1 MTRPPSE
8 LDSAV
13 RGLLTECVRP
23 RPLSCHPVDTLSLT
37 GKELAAAINA
47 DTKERTAALAAGMH
61 APRLALV
68 VANDDPASAWYVNSL
83 RKAAER
89 LGIAC
94 ERIDLGADATA
105 ERIREELTA
114 RSADTSY
121 DAIMLQTPLPAG
133 VSLDDVSSAISADK
147 DVDGVS
153 PLSLGLLAAGLDGFV
168 PATSEA
174 VVELLKHHEIP
185 LRGKLVAVVGRS
197 NIVGKPLA
205 QLLLAEDATVTVCH
219 SRTADLAAVTATA
232 DVVVAAA
239 GRIGLVTGKH
249 VREGAIVIDVGTN
262 EAPDGGIVG
271 DVDADSVRGKA
282 AGLSPVPG
290 GVGPVTTALLMRHV
304 VAAAEKLRG

>member
-1 MTRPPSE
+1 MDTVS
-8 LDSAV
+8 
-13 RGLLTECVRP
+13 
-23 RPLSCHPVDTLSLT
+23 LS

-47 DTKERTAALAAGMH
+47 DTKDRAAALTDRGAP
-61 APRLALV
+61 PRLALI

-94 ERIDLGADATA
+94 DTVDLGADA
-105 ERIREELTA
+105 
-114 RSADTSY
+114 SADAIRQELAARGTDGAT
-121 DAIMLQTPLPAG
+121 DAIMLQTPLPSG
-133 VSLDDVSSAISADK
+133 ITLEDVSSAIVATK

-174 VVELLKHHEIP
+174 VVELLKHHDIP
-185 LRGKLVAVVGRS
+185 LSGRHVVVVGRS

-219 SRTADLAAVTATA
+219 SRTADLAAVTVTA
-232 DVVVAAA
+232 DIVVAAA
-239 GRIGLVTGKH
+239 GRIGLVSGKH
-249 VREGAIVIDVGTN
+249 VRDGAVVVDVGTN
-262 EAPDGGIVG
+262 EAPDGKIVG
-271 DVDADSVRGKA
+271 DVDAEAARGKA

-304 VAAAEKLRG
+304 VVAAENARMS

>member
-1 MTRPPSE
+1 MDTAS
-8 LDSAV
+8 
-13 RGLLTECVRP
+13 
-23 RPLSCHPVDTLSLT
+23 LS

-47 DTKERTAALAAGMH
+47 ETKARATALTEGAG

-68 VANDDPASAWYVNSL
+68 VPNDDPASAWYVNSL

-94 ERIDLGADATA
+94 DTVDLGPDATVTGIRA
-105 ERIREELTA
+105 ELAA
-114 RSADTSY
+114 RSADHAT
-121 DAIMLQTPLPAG
+121 DAIMLQTPLPVG
-133 VSLDDVSSAISADK
+133 VSLDDVSSAIVATK

-174 VVELLKHHEIP
+174 VVELLEHHGIP
-185 LRGKLVAVVGRS
+185 LAGRHVAVVGRS

-205 QLLLAEDATVTVCH
+205 QLLLAKDATVTVCH

-239 GRIGLVTGKH
+239 GRIGLICGKH
-249 VREGAIVIDVGTN
+249 VRAGAVVIDVGTN
-262 EAPDGGIVG
+262 EAPDGTITG
-271 DVDADSVRGKA
+271 DVDAASVRGKA
-282 AGLSPVPG
+282 AALSPVPG

-304 VAAAEKLRG
+304 VTAAETGRSN

>member
-1 MTRPPSE
+1 MDTAS
-8 LDSAV
+8 
-13 RGLLTECVRP
+13 
-23 RPLSCHPVDTLSLT
+23 LS

-47 DTKERTAALAAGMH
+47 DTKERAAALTAAGAA
-61 APRLALV
+61 PVLALV
-68 VANDDPASAWYVNSL
+68 VANDDPASAWYVGSL

-94 ERIDLGADATA
+94 ERIDLGADASVEA
-105 ERIREELTA
+105 IRAELTT
-114 RSADTSY
+114 RSADLVT

-133 VSLDDVSSAISADK
+133 VHLDDVSTAIAAAK

-153 PLSLGLLAAGLDGFV
+153 PLSLGLLASGLDGFV

-174 VVELLKHHEIP
+174 VVELLKHHGIALEG
-185 LRGKLVAVVGRS
+185 RHVAVVGRS

-205 QLLLAEDATVTVCH
+205 QLLLAENATVTVAH
-219 SRTADLAAVTATA
+219 SRTADLAAVTAAA
-232 DVVVAAA
+232 DIVVAAA

-249 VREGAIVIDVGTN
+249 VREGAVVIDVGTN
-262 EAPDGGIVG
+262 EDADGRIVG
-271 DVDADSVRGKA
+271 DVDAESVRGRA

-304 VAAAEKLRG
+304 VAAAEKSRG

>member
-1 MTRPPSE
+1 MDTVS
-8 LDSAV
+8 
-13 RGLLTECVRP
+13 
-23 RPLSCHPVDTLSLT
+23 LS

-47 DTKERTAALAAGMH
+47 DTEQRAAALTASGT
-61 APRLALV
+61 APRLALI

-94 ERIDLGADATA
+94 DTIELGADASI
-105 ERIREELTA
+105 ERISDELTA
-114 RSADTSY
+114 RSADSAI

-133 VSLDDVSSAISADK
+133 VALDDVSSAIAATK

-153 PLSLGLLAAGLDGFV
+153 PLSLGLLASGLDGFV

-185 LRGKLVAVVGRS
+185 LAGRHVAVVGRS

-205 QLLLAEDATVTVCH
+205 QLLLAENATVTICH
-219 SRTADLAAVTATA
+219 SRTTDLPAVTSAA
-232 DVVVAAA
+232 DIVVAAA

-249 VREGAIVIDVGTN
+249 IREGATVIDVGTN
-262 EAPDGGIVG
+262 EAPDGKIVG
-271 DVDADSVRGKA
+271 DVDAETVRGKA
-282 AGLSPVPG
+282 FALSPVPG
-290 GVGPVTTALLMRHV
+290 GIGPVTTALLMRHV
-304 VAAAEKLRG
+304 VTAAENTHPA

>member
-1 MTRPPSE
+1 M
-8 LDSAV
+8 
-13 RGLLTECVRP
+13 
-23 RPLSCHPVDTLSLT
+23 DTASLT

-47 DTKERTAALAAGMH
+47 DSKERAAALTAAGT
-61 APRLALV
+61 APSLALI

-94 ERIDLGADATA
+94 ERIDLGADASA
-105 ERIREELTA
+105 ETIRAELSA
-114 RSADTSY
+114 RSDDPAT

-133 VSLDDVSSAISADK
+133 VNLDDVSSAIAATK

-153 PLSLGLLAAGLDGFV
+153 PLSLGLLASGLDGFV

-174 VVELLKHHEIP
+174 VVELLKHHGIALQGRP
-185 LRGKLVAVVGRS
+185 VTVVGRS

-205 QLLLAEDATVTVCH
+205 QLLLAENATVTVAH
-219 SRTADLAAVTATA
+219 SRTADLAAVTTPA
-232 DVVVAAA
+232 DIVVAAA

-249 VREGAIVIDVGTN
+249 IGDGAVVIDVGTN
-262 EAPDGGIVG
+262 EAADGKIVG
-271 DVDADSVRGKA
+271 DVDAASVVGKA
-282 AGLSPVPG
+282 AALSPVPG

-304 VAAAEKLRG
+304 VVAAEKARA

>member
-1 MTRPPSE
+1 M
-8 LDSAV
+8 
-13 RGLLTECVRP
+13 
-23 RPLSCHPVDTLSLT
+23 DTASLT

-47 DTKERTAALAAGMH
+47 DSKERAAALTAAGT
-61 APRLALV
+61 APTLALI

-94 ERIDLGADATA
+94 ERIDLGADASAGTIRA
-105 ERIREELTA
+105 ELSA
-114 RSADTSY
+114 RSADPAT

-133 VSLDDVSSAISADK
+133 VNLDDVSSAIAATK

-153 PLSLGLLAAGLDGFV
+153 PLSLGLLASGLDGFV

-174 VVELLKHHEIP
+174 VVELLKHHGIA
-185 LRGKLVAVVGRS
+185 LQGRLVTVVGRS

-205 QLLLAEDATVTVCH
+205 QLLLAENATVTVAH
-219 SRTADLAAVTATA
+219 SRTADLAAVTTPA
-232 DVVVAAA
+232 DIVVAAA

-249 VREGAIVIDVGTN
+249 IGDGAVVIDVGTN
-262 EAPDGGIVG
+262 ESADGGIVG
-271 DVDADSVRGKA
+271 DVDAASVIGKA
-282 AGLSPVPG
+282 AALSPVPG

-304 VAAAEKLRG
+304 VVAAEKSRA

>member
-1 MTRPPSE
+1 M
-8 LDSAV
+8 
-13 RGLLTECVRP
+13 
-23 RPLSCHPVDTLSLT
+23 DTASLT

-47 DTKERTAALAAGMH
+47 DSKERAAALTAAGT
-61 APRLALV
+61 APTLALI

-94 ERIDLGADATA
+94 ERIDLGADASA
-105 ERIREELTA
+105 ETIRAELSA
-114 RSADTSY
+114 RSADPAT

-133 VSLDDVSSAISADK
+133 VNLDDVSSAIAATK

-153 PLSLGLLAAGLDGFV
+153 PLSLGLLASGLDGFV

-174 VVELLKHHEIP
+174 VVELLKHHGIA
-185 LRGKLVAVVGRS
+185 LQGRLVTVVGRS

-205 QLLLAEDATVTVCH
+205 QLLLAENATVTVAH
-219 SRTADLAAVTATA
+219 SRTADLAAVTTPA
-232 DVVVAAA
+232 DIVVAAA

-249 VREGAIVIDVGTN
+249 IGDGAVVIDVGTN
-262 EAPDGGIVG
+262 EAADGKIVG
-271 DVDADSVRGKA
+271 DVDAASVIGKA
-282 AGLSPVPG
+282 AALSPVPG

-304 VAAAEKLRG
+304 VVAAEKARA

>member
-1 MTRPPSE
+1 M
-8 LDSAV
+8 
-13 RGLLTECVRP
+13 
-23 RPLSCHPVDTLSLT
+23 DTASLT

-47 DTKERTAALAAGMH
+47 DTKERAAALTAAGAA
-61 APRLALV
+61 PTLALI

-94 ERIDLGADATA
+94 ERIDLGADASA
-105 ERIREELTA
+105 DAIRAELTA
-114 RSADTSY
+114 RSADPAT

-133 VSLDDVSSAISADK
+133 VSLDDVSSAIAAHK

-174 VVELLKHHEIP
+174 VVELLAHHGIALEGRP
-185 LRGKLVAVVGRS
+185 VTVVGRS

-205 QLLLAEDATVTVCH
+205 QLLLARNATVTVAH
-219 SRTADLAAVTATA
+219 SRTADLAAVTTPAEI
-232 DVVVAAA
+232 VVAAA

-249 VREGAIVIDVGTN
+249 IADGAVVIDVGTN
-262 EAPDGGIVG
+262 EAADGGIVG
-271 DVDADSVRGKA
+271 DVDAASVQGKA
-282 AGLSPVPG
+282 AALSPVPG

-304 VAAAEKLRG
+304 VVAAEKARA

>member
-1 MTRPPSE
+1 M
-8 LDSAV
+8 
-13 RGLLTECVRP
+13 
-23 RPLSCHPVDTLSLT
+23 DTASLT

-47 DTKERTAALAAGMH
+47 DSKERAAALTAAGT
-61 APRLALV
+61 APTLALI

-94 ERIDLGADATA
+94 ERIDLGADASA
-105 ERIREELTA
+105 ETIRAELSA
-114 RSADTSY
+114 RSADPAT

-133 VSLDDVSSAISADK
+133 VNLDDVSSAIAATK

-153 PLSLGLLAAGLDGFV
+153 PLSLGLLASGLDGFV

-174 VVELLKHHEIP
+174 VVELLKHHGIA
-185 LRGKLVAVVGRS
+185 LQGRLVTVVGRS

-205 QLLLAEDATVTVCH
+205 QLLLAENATVTVAH
-219 SRTADLAAVTATA
+219 SRTADLAAVTTPA
-232 DVVVAAA
+232 DIVVAAA

-249 VREGAIVIDVGTN
+249 IGDGAVVIDVGTN
-262 EAPDGGIVG
+262 EAEDGGIVG
-271 DVDADSVRGKA
+271 DVDAASVIGKA
-282 AGLSPVPG
+282 AALSPVPG

-304 VAAAEKLRG
+304 VVAAENARA

>member
-1 MTRPPSE
+1 M
-8 LDSAV
+8 
-13 RGLLTECVRP
+13 
-23 RPLSCHPVDTLSLT
+23 DTLSLT

-121 DAIMLQTPLPAG
+121 DAIMLQTPLPAA

-239 GRIGLVTGKH
+239 GRVGLVTGKH

>member
-1 MTRPPSE
+1 M
-8 LDSAV
+8 
-13 RGLLTECVRP
+13 
-23 RPLSCHPVDTLSLT
+23 DTASLT

-47 DTKERTAALAAGMH
+47 DTKERAAALTAAGT
-61 APRLALV
+61 APTLALI

-94 ERIDLGADATA
+94 ERIDLGADADA
-105 ERIREELTA
+105 ETIRAELTA
-114 RSADTSY
+114 RSADPAT

-133 VSLDDVSSAISADK
+133 VSLDDVSSAIAASK

-153 PLSLGLLAAGLDGFV
+153 PLSLGLLASGLDGFV

-174 VVELLKHHEIP
+174 VVELLKHHGIA
-185 LRGKLVAVVGRS
+185 LQGRLVTVVGRS

-205 QLLLAEDATVTVCH
+205 QLLLAENATVTVAH
-219 SRTADLAAVTATA
+219 SRTADLAAVTTPA
-232 DVVVAAA
+232 DIVVAAA

-249 VREGAIVIDVGTN
+249 IGDGAVVIDVGTN
-262 EAPDGGIVG
+262 EAADGGIVG
-271 DVDADSVRGKA
+271 DVDAATVDGKA
-282 AGLSPVPG
+282 AALSPVPG

-304 VAAAEKLRG
+304 VVAAEKARA